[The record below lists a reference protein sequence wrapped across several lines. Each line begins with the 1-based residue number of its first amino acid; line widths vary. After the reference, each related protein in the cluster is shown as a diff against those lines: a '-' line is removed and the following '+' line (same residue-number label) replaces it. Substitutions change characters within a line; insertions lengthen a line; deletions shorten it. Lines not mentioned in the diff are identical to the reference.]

1 MSELVCTVTPT
12 IQHGTVVRWYRSE
25 NAAEQRM
32 VMVSASRNGVE
43 VGEHL
48 MNGEVPS
55 AVMADA
61 AKVWVTLQ
69 ADKNA
74 DMSGWATHR
83 RKQTFGGGLV
93 RVDRAEGGA

>member
-1 MSELVCTVTPT
+1 MSDVVCTVTPT

-25 NAAEQRM
+25 IAAEQRM

-61 AKVWVTLQ
+61 AKVWVALQ
-69 ADKNA
+69 ADKDA

-83 RKQTFGGGLV
+83 RERTLGGSLV
-93 RVDRAEGGA
+93 RIDGGEGGS